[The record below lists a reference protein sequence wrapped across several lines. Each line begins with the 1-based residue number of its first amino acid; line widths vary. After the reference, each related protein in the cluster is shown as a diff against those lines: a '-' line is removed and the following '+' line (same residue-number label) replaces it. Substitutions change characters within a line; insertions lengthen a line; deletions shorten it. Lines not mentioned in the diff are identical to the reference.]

1 MRKNVLFSDRE
12 NVLKTFE
19 ITKTIYPNSKK
30 SEQFLK
36 QNAFLTSSWRFF
48 RSNTLE
54 KSVKMIGIYKHT
66 GKVRK
71 SLEMT

>member
-1 MRKNVLFSDRE
+1 MRKKCSSDPE

-19 ITKTIYPNSKK
+19 ITKTIYPNSER

-36 QNAFLTSSWRFF
+36 QNAFLTYSWRFI

-66 GKVRK
+66 GKVRE